1 MFDSLGAIVVVVIL
15 IARYPDLGSAIIS
28 GSLAFFYILFSNS
41 QLKVMAKTRSQ
52 RQKACH
58 LVPRA
63 QPKFTERI
71 RVSAG
76 SVFLGPGWQ
85 KGTDDMG

>member
-15 IARYPDLGSAIIS
+15 IAGYPDLGSAIIGFIS
-28 GSLAFFYILFSNS
+28 FFYILFSNS